1 MKLFEDVIKEVR
13 ALLSDLPD
21 KSCGFEECLC
31 AEPGDK
37 NALLFRSDTA
47 FELGGGGKYAVE
59 STMFTSFSEAGDEV
73 LLFGKDLNEITED
86 VSFAHLTFIQLDEKS
101 EENLHYEQLKSI
113 GFTVFQLYPKG
124 YHIRI
129 SPSAGREQV
138 KVSKEALKRNPP
150 LSFMNIGCSLIKLLK
165 EQDDVAYVKTVFIT
179 CPDVDYPALAALA
192 RKAKRITD
200 AVQKTLQLDELDCAA
215 CKMKPICDEVEGL
228 RELHFQKEKE
238 RKNHAT

>member
-13 ALLSDLPD
+13 ALLPDLPD
-21 KSCGFEECLC
+21 KSCGFEERLC
-31 AEPGDK
+31 AEPGDQ

-86 VSFAHLTFIQLDEKS
+86 VSFAHLTFIQLEEKS

-228 RELHFQKEKE
+228 RELHFKKEKE
-238 RKNHAT
+238 RKNNAT

>member
-13 ALLSDLPD
+13 ALLPDLPD

-86 VSFAHLTFIQLDEKS
+86 VSFAHLTFIQLEEKS

-138 KVSKEALKRNPP
+138 KVSNEALKRNPP

-228 RELHFQKEKE
+228 RELHFKKEKE
-238 RKNHAT
+238 RKNNAT

>member
-13 ALLSDLPD
+13 ALLPDLPD

-86 VSFAHLTFIQLDEKS
+86 VSFAHLTFIQLEEKS

-192 RKAKRITD
+192 RKAKKITD

>member
-13 ALLSDLPD
+13 ALLPDLPD

-138 KVSKEALKRNPP
+138 KVSKEALKRKPP

>member
-13 ALLSDLPD
+13 ALLPDLPD

>member
-13 ALLSDLPD
+13 ALLPDLPD
-21 KSCGFEECLC
+21 KSCGFEERLC

-138 KVSKEALKRNPP
+138 KVSKEALKRKPP

-179 CPDVDYPALAALA
+179 CPDVDYLALAALA

-228 RELHFQKEKE
+228 RELHFKKERE

>member
-13 ALLSDLPD
+13 ALLPDLPD

-86 VSFAHLTFIQLDEKS
+86 VSFAHLTFIQLEEKS

-138 KVSKEALKRNPP
+138 KVSKEALKRKPP

-192 RKAKRITD
+192 RKAKKITD

>member
-13 ALLSDLPD
+13 ALLPDLPD

-138 KVSKEALKRNPP
+138 KVSKEALKRKPP

-192 RKAKRITD
+192 RKAKKITD

>member
-13 ALLSDLPD
+13 ALLPDLPD

-59 STMFTSFSEAGDEV
+59 STMFTSFSEPEDEV
-73 LLFGKDLNEITED
+73 LLFGKDLEEITED
-86 VSFAHLTFIQLDEKS
+86 VSFAHLTFIQLKEQS
-101 EENLHYEQLKSI
+101 EENLHYEQLKNI
-113 GFTVFQLYPKG
+113 GFSVFQLYPKG

-150 LSFMNIGCSLIKLLK
+150 LSFMNIGCSLIRLLK
-165 EQDDVAYVKTVFIT
+165 TQDDVAYVKTVFIT

-238 RKNHAT
+238 RKTHAT